1 MVEVKLTGIETLP
14 QAEIDAYIKRG
25 KEQNP
30 QKELT
35 RIDINVDG
43 DFVDLSYH
51 YDVPF
56 DRIRRI
62 TGYLVGTTSRWNN
75 AKKAELRDRTKHGV

>member
-1 MVEVKLTGIETLP
+1 MVEVNLSGVDSLP
-14 QAEIDAYIKRG
+14 QAEIDAYIQRG
-25 KEQNP
+25 KAQNP
-30 QKELT
+30 HKDLT
-35 RIDINVDG
+35 KIDICVDG

-75 AKKAELRDRTKHGV
+75 AKKAELNDRTKHNI